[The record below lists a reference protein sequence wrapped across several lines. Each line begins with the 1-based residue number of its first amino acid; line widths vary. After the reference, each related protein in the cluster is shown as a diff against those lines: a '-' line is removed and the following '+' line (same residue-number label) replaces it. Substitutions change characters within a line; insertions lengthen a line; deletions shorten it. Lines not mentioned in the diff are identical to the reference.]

1 MRILTLDKQ
10 KFIDWYFSDDIIE
23 SFVSDND
30 VRGSLLSDGEFKMT
44 LQGLLDSVG
53 YLPVWVVSDGEV
65 VAIQSNGD
73 IDTEF
78 YDEIKFA

>member
-1 MRILTLDKQ
+1 MRILKLDKQ

-53 YLPVWVVSDGEV
+53 YLPVWVVSEDEV
-65 VAIQSNGD
+65 VAIQPNGD

>member
-1 MRILTLDKQ
+1 MRILKLDKQ

-44 LQGLLDSVG
+44 LQSLLDSIG

-78 YDEIKFA
+78 YDDIKFA

>member
-1 MRILTLDKQ
+1 MRILKLDKQ

-30 VRGSLLSDGEFKMT
+30 VKGSLLNDGEFKMT

-53 YLPVWVVSDGEV
+53 YLPVWVVSEDEV
-65 VAIQSNGD
+65 VAIQPNGD